1 MNIALPANG
10 IVQATFTTE
19 EAAAIRDD
27 LGGIPAVKVS
37 HAGDRLHSLLET
49 VTDPDIVEPRRLTP
63 AEHDR
68 AWHAIEGAEDADPGT
83 ILAAVLY
90 ALRINPP
97 TVEDE
102 QAASLRR
109 RGTVTKPEIVAYRN
123 SERPGVLLCRE
134 HGVNWMGL
142 EPLTSDDLPDGGLC
156 TWRTSGADECGR
168 DVLIAT

>member
-10 IVQATFTTE
+10 IVQATFTAE

-49 VTDPDIVEPRRLTP
+49 VADPDIVEPRRLTP

-68 AWHAIEGAEDADPGT
+68 AWHAIEGADDTDPGT
-83 ILAAVLY
+83 ILAAVLH
-90 ALRINPP
+90 ALRINAPSI
-97 TVEDE
+97 EDE

-109 RGTVTKPEIVAYRN
+109 RGAARIVAYRDPN
-123 SERPGVLLCRE
+123 NPRVLLCRQ
-134 HGVNWMGL
+134 HGERWQGVV
-142 EPLTSDDLPDGGLC
+142 PVASDDLPDGGIC
-156 TWRTSGADECGR
+156 TFGRLSSYECGR
-168 DVLIAT
+168 DVHTAI